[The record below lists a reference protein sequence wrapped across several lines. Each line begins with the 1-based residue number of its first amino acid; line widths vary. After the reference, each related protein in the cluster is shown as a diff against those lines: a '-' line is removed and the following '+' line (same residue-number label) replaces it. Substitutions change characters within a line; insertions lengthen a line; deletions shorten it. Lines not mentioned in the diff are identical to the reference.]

1 MILLLIGVAVSALTL
16 SLLLSPFEVLG
27 WWAGWYGEGLEHPH
41 DESPAD
47 YAEFGEHEAHDQFVI
62 FLDGIA
68 NVGGRNYDDVEALL
82 AGLAA
87 ASPRAVILGDV
98 MPYSVLDVDLLSP
111 VRPLAPFWQRMFTR
125 KLEGKGGLIDFTIN
139 LRNLFQVLVAAD
151 QRYGRVLGRGEAQVM
166 LNSLLA
172 RGYQAGSGTPIT
184 IIGYSGGAQ
193 IGLAAAPFLSRS
205 LGAPLSL
212 VSLGGVMAS
221 EAGLDYLD
229 VMYHLEG
236 SSDWVPK
243 SGRVLVPGLWR
254 IARGSRWN
262 RLLRSGRI
270 KWIEMGPM
278 HHNGPGSYIDVDSY
292 IDGES
297 HLTITTRTIS
307 DLLNHIARLYEPL
320 VENRV
325 STAL

>member
-1 MILLLIGVAVSALTL
+1 MILLLIGVALAALTV

-41 DESPAD
+41 EESQAA
-47 YAEFGEHEAHDQFVI
+47 YAEFGEHEAPDQFVI

-68 NVGGRNYDDVEALL
+68 NVGAGNYHDVEALL

-87 ASPRAVILGDV
+87 ACPRAVILGDV

-111 VRPLAPFWQRMFTR
+111 VRPLAPFWRRMFNR
-125 KLEGKGGLIDFTIN
+125 KVEGRGGPMDFTIN
-139 LRNLFQVLVAAD
+139 LRNLFQVMVAAD
-151 QRYGRVLGRGEAQVM
+151 QRYGSVFGRGEAQLM

-172 RGYQAGSGTPIT
+172 RGYSAGSGTPIT

-193 IGLAAAPFLSRS
+193 IGLAAVPFLNRS
-205 LGAPLSL
+205 LGAPLSM

-243 SGRVLVPGLWR
+243 WGRALVPGLWR
-254 IARGSRWN
+254 ISRGSHWN
-262 RLLRSGRI
+262 RLRRSGRI

-292 IDGES
+292 LDGES
-297 HLTITTRTIS
+297 HLTITTRTIG
-307 DLLNHIARLYEPL
+307 DLLDHIAGLYDSARHDP
-320 VENRV
+320 
-325 STAL
+325 A

>member
-1 MILLLIGVAVSALTL
+1 MIILLVGVAVAALTV
-16 SLLLSPFEVLG
+16 SLLLSPFEALG
-27 WWAGWYGEGLEHPH
+27 WWAGWYGEGLEQPH
-41 DESPAD
+41 EESKAS
-47 YAEFGEHEAHDQFVI
+47 YAAFGEHETPDHFVV

-68 NVGGRNYDDVEALL
+68 NVGARNYHDVEALL

-87 ASPRAVILGDV
+87 ACPRAVILGDV

-111 VRPLAPFWQRMFTR
+111 VRPLAPFWKRMFNR

-151 QRYGRVLGRGEAQVM
+151 QRYGNVFGRGEAQMM

-172 RGYQAGSGTPIT
+172 RGYQAGSGMPIT
-184 IIGYSGGAQ
+184 VIGYSGGAQ

-205 LGAPLSL
+205 LGAPLSM

-221 EAGLDYLD
+221 EAGLTYLD

-243 SGRVLVPGLWR
+243 SGRLLVPGHWR
-254 IARGSRWN
+254 ILRGSYWN
-262 RLLRSGRI
+262 RLRRSGRI
-270 KWIEMGPM
+270 KWVEMGPM

-297 HLTITTRTIS
+297 HLTITIRTIS
-307 DLLNHIARLYEPL
+307 DLLNHIAGLYVAAAHTP
-320 VENRV
+320 
-325 STAL
+325 S